1 MFYWSERMKPIEK
14 AKNGVYIHWDSF
26 APKNWKRSNFC
37 SILARP
43 YKICSTK
50 ELLDE
55 ELKCIEIQFIE
66 INRYLKWIVNQLK
79 EPSHKKKTEVSP
91 R

>member
-14 AKNGVYIHWDSF
+14 AKNGVYIHWDLF
-26 APKNWKRSNFC
+26 APKNWKRSTLC
-37 SILARP
+37 SILAGP

-50 ELLDE
+50 ELLDG

-66 INRYLKWIVNQLK
+66 IKRYLKWIVNQLK
-79 EPSHKKKTEVSP
+79 EHSHKKKTEV
-91 R
+91 